1 MEKKRGPKNKE
12 ERDARRVDVLEFMKS
27 IGPYSVPIN
36 IMAKKYN
43 CTVKTIYN
51 DVKFLIKRIKLE
63 DMDIEGRKILMSV
76 ARNMSIS
83 DELKAS
89 GDDVKRLRAVMA
101 SNNTAEV
108 MTKMFEQYGFKDKIA
123 DIHKFEGSAATFNLI
138 EKSVEEIKSEKA
150 RSKSRASIDNKSKT
164 NTNTESSK

>member
-1 MEKKRGPKNKE
+1 MGEKTGPKNKE
-12 ERDARRVDVLEFMKS
+12 ERDTRRAEVLEFMKS

-36 IMAKKYN
+36 TMAEKHN

-51 DVKFLIKRIKLE
+51 DIKFLIKRIKLE

-89 GDDVKRLRAVMA
+89 GDDLKRLRAVMA

-108 MTKMFEQYGFKDKIA
+108 LTKMFEQYGFKAKIA

-138 EKSVEEIKSEKA
+138 TKSIKEIKDAKIRNKPGTRSDHKSEA
-150 RSKSRASIDNKSKT
+150 RRDS
-164 NTNTESSK
+164 ESTG